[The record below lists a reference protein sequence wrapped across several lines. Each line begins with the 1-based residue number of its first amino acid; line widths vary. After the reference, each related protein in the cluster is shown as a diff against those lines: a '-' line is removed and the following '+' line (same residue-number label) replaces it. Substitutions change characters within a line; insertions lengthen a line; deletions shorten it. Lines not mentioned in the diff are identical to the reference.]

1 MIFHIE
7 YSNHSL
13 LTVRLLACNL
23 FANVYVYDFLSYQT
37 GMLMCS
43 SVNASIELSGVNG
56 LACLDLKD
64 NKIISFKCSTYFKA
78 KDPTLETLLRLM
90 DNLVIAYRVYEPEL
104 QMTSNVIS
112 VRDAVRL
119 RTVDRKI
126 QHYSNMLLKY
136 SRKVYK

>member
-1 MIFHIE
+1 
-7 YSNHSL
+7 
-13 LTVRLLACNL
+13 
-23 FANVYVYDFLSYQT
+23 
-37 GMLMCS
+37 
-43 SVNASIELSGVNG
+43 
-56 LACLDLKD
+56 
-64 NKIISFKCSTYFKA
+64 
-78 KDPTLETLLRLM
+78 M

-136 SRKVYK
+136 SRKVYKWKYDSVINWVSMFDLFGFHDN